1 MKNHKLIEICL
12 FNRLLHTYWIY
23 RTGTV
28 YDIDYLYCVEWG
40 VKLYSLTPYI
50 RRYNFPVA
58 KMIFIYFILY
68 SLVIGESIRRHAA
81 AG

>member
-1 MKNHKLIEICL
+1 MKNQKLIEICF

-28 YDIDYLYCVEWG
+28 YDIDY
-40 VKLYSLTPYI
+40 SYI

-68 SLVIGESIRRHAA
+68 SLVIGVSIRRHAA